1 MRVRVLERGQR
12 QPYPQWVAVGPK
24 LYSDEIPHDE
34 AFGRLVADH
43 ASALAASPVSY
54 AAVVSRYCLESSPST
69 VSDEDIAAD
78 LADASNVIWTYEKV
92 RLRTLCLHVPC

>member
-1 MRVRVLERGQR
+1 MEGEQR
-12 QPYPQWVAVGPK
+12 QPYPQRGAVGPK
-24 LYSDEIPHDE
+24 LYSDEIPHE
-34 AFGRLVADH
+34 AFGRLIADH
-43 ASALAASPVSY
+43 ASALAASPASY
-54 AAVVSRYCLESSPST
+54 ATVVSRYCLESSAST